1 LGEITFP
8 RELYRTIKYYIDI
21 GELKNDILIL
31 YGSLSMELKKKLKL
45 FLEEGEMEKI
55 LFYCHFLLKNL

>member
-1 LGEITFP
+1 LDEITFP

-45 FLEEGEMEKI
+45 FLEEGKMEKI